1 MGMSEM
7 KSAQGEIGAADKKPQ
22 EFGWRQ
28 GALGLGFILLI
39 VAMFI
44 GAGAK
49 GALGPLP
56 LYMAGAGALAVVVSV
71 VSGIIAWLSA
81 KNRGRNNTPA

>member
-1 MGMSEM
+1 MAEM
-7 KSAQGEIGAADKKPQ
+7 KSAQGEIGADDKKPQ

-39 VAMFI
+39 LAMFL
-44 GAGAK
+44 GAGGK

-56 LYMAGAGALAVVVSV
+56 LYVAGAGALAVVVSV
-71 VSGIIAWLSA
+71 VAGIIAWVSA
-81 KNRGRNNTPA
+81 KARGRNNTPA